1 MEDYNT
7 STLPHIKYYD
17 MEAWEKEDY
26 NKQQARN
33 AKKRSRTR
41 TDFNDED
48 ATVEVRRHAKKMK
61 EYQRLMETKSL
72 MDKDKVDEMKHQKLL
87 ITEMQ
92 DAYKKGDQ
100 AKVKEIE
107 KRLDSTLE
115 DHRWGKYTAPD
126 LNLQAGS

>member
-1 MEDYNT
+1 
-7 STLPHIKYYD
+7 
-17 MEAWEKEDY
+17 
-26 NKQQARN
+26 
-33 AKKRSRTR
+33 
-41 TDFNDED
+41 
-48 ATVEVRRHAKKMK
+48 MK

-72 MDKDKVDEMKHQKLL
+72 MDKDMVDEMKHQKLL